1 MEKFKVLADSTCDIE
16 KEYRERFGFDYCK
29 MVFRSSS
36 KDYDADIDWGQM
48 TAAEFYGSMRKGE
61 SYTTGLVQTTELE
74 AKFKEI
80 FEEGKDVLYV
90 ACSSALSGSIN
101 NGKLVAEELAS
112 SYPGRKVLVLDPLRS
127 CCSQGLIAK
136 KAVELAKEG
145 KDVEEAFAILE
156 EEKANYRTYATV
168 GSLNW
173 LKKAGR
179 VKASAAFFGNLFGVK
194 PILIQDTRGSN
205 YAYKKVKGRKTS
217 LDEII
222 AEVKENIVNASEQIV
237 FVQHADCLKDAEYVA
252 NAIKEQVNPKEV
264 AITNVGPI
272 IGSCTGP
279 DTIIVDFY
287 GKKVTITG
295 EE

>member
-16 KEYRERFGFDYCK
+16 KQYRERFGFDYCK
-29 MVFRSSS
+29 MVFRSST
-36 KDYDADIDWGQM
+36 KDYDADIEWGQM
-48 TAAEFYGSMRKGE
+48 TAADFYGSMRKGE

-101 NGKLVAEELAS
+101 NGKLVAEELAP

-145 KDVEEAFAILE
+145 KDIDEAFAILE
-156 EEKANYRTYATV
+156 DEKANYRTYATV
-168 GSLNW
+168 GSLSF

-205 YAYKKVKGRKTS
+205 YAYKKVKGRKNS
-217 LDEII
+217 LMELAKII
-222 AEVKENIVNASEQIV
+222 KDRVINPENATV
-237 FVQHADCLKDAEYVA
+237 FIEHADALEDAKFIASQIEGTVKDVHISY
-252 NAIKEQVNPKEV
+252 
-264 AITNVGPI
+264 VGPM
-272 IGSCTGP
+272 IGATVGP
-279 DTIIVDFY
+279 GSITISFY
-287 GKKVTITG
+287 GEKVDIANK
-295 EE
+295 E